1 MKRLS
6 EEKKV
11 KPVLRRNKLKAF
23 ILEITGTPFWRNSL
37 KLNLNLIYTKP
48 QGGAI
53 V

>member
-23 ILEITGTPFWRNSL
+23 ILRAWRTSFEEILF

>member
-1 MKRLS
+1 MLKKRS

-11 KPVLRRNKLKAF
+11 RQVLKRNNKY
-23 ILEITGTPFWRNSL
+23 ILFKNFKTIIFKGFEQF
-37 KLNLNLIYTKP
+37 NLNLIYTKP